1 LASGLVSNLFTRD
14 EQVSYTFLELETK
27 KWLDNVVILSP
38 NRSDFLF
45 LRFNISK
52 IIYYYCERTRKYKN

>member
-45 LRFNISK
+45 LRFNIS
-52 IIYYYCERTRKYKN
+52 